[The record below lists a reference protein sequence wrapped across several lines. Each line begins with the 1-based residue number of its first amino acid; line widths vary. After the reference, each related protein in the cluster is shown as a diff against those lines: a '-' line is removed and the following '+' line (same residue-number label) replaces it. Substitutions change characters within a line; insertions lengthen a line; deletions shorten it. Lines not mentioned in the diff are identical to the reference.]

1 MSLILDIIILTPNFF
16 FFFFSSVLQLWA
28 LRGCLGTQYVL
39 SKFYGVNS
47 QVLGELKNLLVKYR
61 QKLLHHCS
69 DFLLAWARPPMET
82 ISFLWVTSI
91 LLHPFNVRAGML
103 GDHDGSTYAESRLSS
118 TNSELPSISSL
129 DGSGDD
135 IGRISWGKKRKKEL
149 QGALFLQA
157 LSPYSNTCH
166 SHTLVPIPHVTHECQ
181 LLAHMLW
188 LLLFRFDPYFVP
200 IFW

>member
-1 MSLILDIIILTPNFF
+1 M
-16 FFFFSSVLQLWA
+16 
-28 LRGCLGTQYVL
+28 
-39 SKFYGVNS
+39 NS

-129 DGSGDD
+129 DGSGDY

-166 SHTLVPIPHVTHECQ
+166 SHTLVPIPHVHTWMSVVGAHAMASVISVWSIFCTH
-181 LLAHMLW
+181 LLIIEPSPLRITSYSQNIAVFVW
-188 LLLFRFDPYFVP
+188 LTTLLIRGRAKHHL
-200 IFW
+200 

>member
-1 MSLILDIIILTPNFF
+1 M
-16 FFFFSSVLQLWA
+16 
-28 LRGCLGTQYVL
+28 
-39 SKFYGVNS
+39 NS

-103 GDHDGSTYAESRLSS
+103 GDHDGSTYAESGLSS

-129 DGSGDD
+129 DGSGDY
-135 IGRISWGKKRKKEL
+135 IGRISWGEKKKERITRSTFSPSPLSIL
-149 QGALFLQA
+149 QYMSLTHTCTHTPRPHMNVSCWRTCYGFCYFGLIHILYPSSDNRT
-157 LSPYSNTCH
+157 LSFKNH
-166 SHTLVPIPHVTHECQ
+166 
-181 LLAHMLW
+181 
-188 LLLFRFDPYFVP
+188 LLLPEHCCFCVTNHTPHPGKGQASSLALLER
-200 IFW
+200 